1 MNFRTFK
8 QNKLVRDKIV
18 TLMEDHG
25 SKLYSF
31 SLSDQEFN
39 KQLRIKLQEEASEVL
54 RTQTPQEL
62 IEELADV
69 LEIVHALAKLHN
81 ISDLDLANAQ
91 KKKRKEKGSY
101 DNRIFLTFAEHPK
114 DSPQER
120 YCLADPE
127 KYPEVKNQ

>member
-8 QNKLVRDKIV
+8 QNKLVRDKIIQI
-18 TLMEDHG
+18 MESHG

-31 SLSDQEFN
+31 QLNDQDFN
-39 KQLRIKLQEEASEVL
+39 KQLKIKLQEEAAEVQ
-54 RTQTPQEL
+54 RTQTSQEL

-81 ISDLDLANAQ
+81 INNQDLMKAQ
-91 KKKRKEKGSY
+91 EQKRKEKGGYS
-101 DNRIFLTFAEHPK
+101 DRIFLTFAEHPK

-120 YCLADPE
+120 YCLADSE

>member
-18 TLMEDHG
+18 QIMESHG

-31 SLSDQEFN
+31 PLNDQDFN
-39 KQLRIKLQEEASEVL
+39 KQLKIKLQEEAAEVL
-54 RTQTPQEL
+54 RTQTPQDL
-62 IEELADV
+62 IEELSDV

-81 ISDLDLANAQ
+81 ISDQDLANALQQ
-91 KKKRKEKGSY
+91 KRNEKGGY
-101 DNRIFLTFAEHPK
+101 NDRIFLTFAEHPK

-120 YCLADPE
+120 YCLADAE